1 MSILSFLFYLIETSI
16 KNHQFT
22 FVPLNKN
29 TIQQK

>member
-1 MSILSFLFYLIETSI
+1 MCILSFLFYLIESSI

-29 TIQQK
+29 TTQQI